1 MAMLLPR
8 LAAAVCLAAAAQ
20 AQTSTDA
27 RFERLLRD
35 LLIVDT
41 HIDTPGY
48 IVDEGYRLAE
58 EHRYYETDIP
68 RLKRGHVGAV
78 FFGVYVQP
86 QDFAPHLWLPR
97 ALEWIDAVY
106 EEARRNPRDLEVAWS
121 ADDILRTRRAGKVAA
136 LFGLEGGHLIA
147 NSLPLLRDYYRL
159 GVRYMTLTHFKTNEW
174 ADSATDA
181 ALHGGLA
188 RFRQGVL
195 RYHRSFPR
203 SRYCFALL
211 AARALQHPAKHH
223 R

>member
-1 MAMLLPR
+1 MFLRR
-8 LAAAVCLAAAAQ
+8 LIAAFCFAAVAS
-20 AQTSTDA
+20 AQTPADA
-27 RFERLLRD
+27 RAERLLRD